1 MDLPRPTAM
10 VDDVRVHTTDKAAAL
25 LALHQAV
32 GFVIPN
38 AWDAGS
44 ARIL

>member
-1 MDLPRPTAM
+1 MELPRPTAM
-10 VDDVRVHTTDKAAAL
+10 VDDVSVRTTDKAAAP

-38 AWDAGS
+38 AWDGGS